1 MHWWHLHCHDFRS
14 ALVSP
19 IWNRIRGFPWRLIFL
34 LNTAFGVFLFFYKAL
49 DRPARNHPIDWL
61 EVFLEEM
68 TGAYSGFP
76 LLPLVAW
83 LVLRFPVR
91 DGGWKRHWPLYSMA
105 GVAYGVID
113 TTLIYGL
120 RLAVF
125 AILGRGTYDYGIMSF
140 RYLMELPV
148 QLIIFSVIVVVITYA
163 EDRRLARER
172 QLRMDT
178 LERQLAQ
185 AQLETLQLQLRPHF
199 LFNALNAVSSI
210 MYDDPR
216 AADRMIGRLSEFL
229 RRVLRT
235 DSAHEVPLREELD
248 LLELYLDIMRARFEH
263 RLQCSVESDRD
274 LESAMVPQLILQ
286 PVVENAIRYGADP
299 TSGEIRV
306 TVQVRR
312 FDGRLRLEVNDCGP
326 GTNTNQ
332 NGLGLGLKNLAARL
346 ERLYGARGQIAIEHH
361 AAGTRVLIWLP
372 LGSASQLEGSP

>member
-1 MHWWHLHCHDFRS
+1 
-14 ALVSP
+14 VSP
-19 IWNRIRGFPWRLIFL
+19 IWNRIRGFPWHLIFL

-61 EVFLEEM
+61 EVFLEEI
-68 TGAYSGFP
+68 TGAYAGLP

-83 LVLRFPVR
+83 LVLRFAAR
-91 DGGWKRHWPLYSMA
+91 DGGWKRYWPLYSAA
-105 GVAYGVID
+105 GVAYGLSY

-125 AILGRGTYDYGIMSF
+125 AMLGRGTYDYGIMRF

-148 QLIIFSVIVVVITYA
+148 QLIIFSVIVVVITHA

-172 QLRMDT
+172 ELRMET

-210 MYDDPR
+210 MYEDPR

-235 DSAHEVPLREELD
+235 DSSHEVPLSEELD

-263 RLQCSVESDRD
+263 RLQCSVKSDRD
-274 LESAMVPQLILQ
+274 LEGAMVPQLILQ

-299 TSGEIRV
+299 TSGEIKV
-306 TVQVRR
+306 TVQVQRL
-312 FDGRLRLEVNDCGP
+312 DGQLRLEVNDCGP
-326 GTNTNQ
+326 GTNTKQ
-332 NGLGLGLKNLAARL
+332 NGLGLGLKNLAGRL
-346 ERLYGARGQIAIEHH
+346 ERLYGTRGQIALEHH
-361 AAGTRVLIWLP
+361 PGGTRVLILLP
-372 LGSASQLEGSP
+372 LRHGLEPERSP

>member
-1 MHWWHLHCHDFRS
+1 
-14 ALVSP
+14 
-19 IWNRIRGFPWRLIFL
+19 
-34 LNTAFGVFLFFYKAL
+34 
-49 DRPARNHPIDWL
+49 
-61 EVFLEEM
+61 
-68 TGAYSGFP
+68 
-76 LLPLVAW
+76 
-83 LVLRFPVR
+83 
-91 DGGWKRHWPLYSMA
+91 
-105 GVAYGVID
+105 
-113 TTLIYGL
+113 
-120 RLAVF
+120 
-125 AILGRGTYDYGIMSF
+125 
-140 RYLMELPV
+140 ME
-148 QLIIFSVIVVVITYA
+148 
-163 EDRRLARER
+163 
-172 QLRMDT
+172 T

-210 MYDDPR
+210 MYEDPR

-274 LESAMVPQLILQ
+274 LDSAMVPQLILQ

-306 TVQVRR
+306 TVHVQR

-332 NGLGLGLKNLAARL
+332 NGLGLGLKNLAGRL

-372 LGSASQLEGSP
+372 LGRASELEGSP